1 MVDRKRGDRSLEM
14 LNEEISEFNE
24 FERFSRK
31 RFKRGD
37 VRGDLCGKV

>member
-1 MVDRKRGDRSLEM
+1 MVDRKRGDSILEM

-31 RFKRGD
+31 RFN
-37 VRGDLCGKV
+37 RGDLCGKF